1 MQATRTPAISV
12 FADCIIP
19 AGIRIGPVPGIF
31 KLGKY
36 VSDRKEVGLKKKVG
50 TCFFLNIRYIDF
62 QRE

>member
-12 FADCIIP
+12 FADCTIP
-19 AGIRIGPVPGIF
+19 AGVRIGPVPGIF

-50 TCFFLNIRYIDF
+50 AMLNILHRFSDGIF
-62 QRE
+62 